1 MRTPGKVA
9 QRLWPQTGYFF
20 RRYFMKIQDKS
31 HVTFEYTL
39 SLDSGEVV
47 DKSEPGQPLSFVCGF
62 NQIIPGLEKE
72 LMGMEEGQ
80 TANITVEAEDAYG
93 LASDELIRE
102 IPRENFPED
111 VDIQP
116 GMGFEANGPQ
126 GPVRFR
132 VKSADDKVVMA
143 DFNHPLAGERLHF
156 DVKITAIRELT
167 DAEASALSTGC
178 SPACC
183 SSCGNSCG

>member
-1 MRTPGKVA
+1 
-9 QRLWPQTGYFF
+9 
-20 RRYFMKIQDKS
+20 MKIQDKS

-47 DKSEPGQPLSFVCGF
+47 DKSKPSQPLSFVCGS

-80 TANITVEAEDAYG
+80 AANITVEAEEAYG
-93 LASDELIRE
+93 LASDEFIKE
-102 IPRENFPED
+102 IPKENFPGD

-116 GMGFEANGPQ
+116 GMGFETNGPQ
-126 GPVRFR
+126 GPARFR
-132 VKSADDKVVMA
+132 VKSVDDKVVMA

-156 DVKITAIRELT
+156 DVKIKAIRELT
-167 DAEASALSTGC
+167 DAEGAAMSTEC
-178 SPACC
+178 SPSCC
-183 SSCGNSCG
+183 STCGGSCD